1 LPGMPFLELFDETL
15 DINSTEN
22 YELSVQV
29 SPDSLAFCILDT
41 IRNKYVLLRSFESDD
56 NKYLSATRLEE
67 LISKDDFLVKRFKK
81 INLVMPSGKFTL
93 VPAQLFD
100 PGKKDE
106 YFLFNHVTEGDDLIL
121 SNKIND
127 PDSYIVFSV
136 LRPLYEV
143 TAGRFSAVHP
153 YHHTKPMMLH
163 VAHRKNSVNGNY
175 IHLHVEREFF
185 NLTIYAG
192 LILKFCNSFTYR
204 NYNDI
209 LYYVLNT
216 FKNLDIEQEETIHL
230 SGHTENYDDLS
241 YAFSVYV
248 RTLKYSK
255 PEGNF
260 TFSYVFNDT
269 IINRFLNLFT
279 AVNCE

>member
-1 LPGMPFLELFDETL
+1 MPFLELFDETL

-22 YELSVQV
+22 YELSVQL

-41 IRNKYVLLRSFESDD
+41 IRNKYVLLRSFESDE
-56 NKYLSATRLEE
+56 NKYLSATRLDE
-67 LISKDDFLVKRFKK
+67 LISKDDFLLKRYKK

-106 YFLFNHVTEGDDLIL
+106 YFSFNHATEEDELIL

-127 PDSYIVFSV
+127 PDAYIVFSV
-136 LRPLYEV
+136 LKPLYEV
-143 TAGRFSAVHP
+143 AAGRFPGVLP
-153 YHHTKPMMLH
+153 FHHTKPLMLH

-175 IHLHVEREFF
+175 VHIHVGKEYF
-185 NLTIYAG
+185 NLVIFEGVT
-192 LILKFCNSFTYR
+192 LKFCNSFTYR

-216 FKNLDIEQEETIHL
+216 FKNLDIKQEETVHL
-230 SGHTENYDDLS
+230 SGHTEKYDDLS
-241 YAFSVYV
+241 SAFSIYI
-248 RTLKYSK
+248 RTLKYSE
-255 PEGNF
+255 PAGSF
-260 TFSYVFNDT
+260 TFSYVFND
-269 IINRFLNLFT
+269 IIVHRFLNLFT